1 VIFGS
6 VGSLMPN
13 GSSLFQDFFTSM
25 ITTPR
30 PRLKFYS
37 LQNLDQLPQL
47 NRIPDDVRF
56 KMQVVANVLPF
67 RTNSYV
73 VEELIDWDCIP
84 DDPMY
89 QLTFPQPG
97 MLGSNHFSRMVT
109 ALERAANGQRLNS
122 NNMAELSKNLE
133 VRAVAEQIR
142 RELNPHPQGQ
152 LQYNVPKLDAEI
164 VPGVQ
169 HKYQETALVFPS
181 AGQTCHAYCS
191 FCFRWA
197 QFVGMPDLKLAT
209 DEGMRFQDYL
219 RQHREITDVLFTG
232 GDPMV
237 MRADVLQRYIEPLL
251 SPECSHIRTI
261 RIGTKSL
268 AYWPSR
274 FLTDTDSDDVMRLF
288 ENISQSNKHVAL
300 MAHFN
305 HEKELSTPNAAR
317 AIRRLV
323 SAGVVIRTQSPLI
336 CHINDDSR
344 IWSRMWEEQVR
355 LGCIPYYFFMERDTG
370 AQNYFK
376 VSMPRALEIY
386 RGAIKG
392 VSGLART
399 ARGPVMSALPGK
411 VTVDGTATIAGQEV
425 YVLSFLQGRDPDWCK
440 RPFFAQYN
448 PNAHWLTDLKPAFG
462 ENEFFY
468 ESGLREILRNRS
480 AASAEKGPEVVPELV
495 RISHD
500 APVHAF

>member
-1 VIFGS
+1 
-6 VGSLMPN
+6 
-13 GSSLFQDFFTSM
+13 M
-25 ITTPR
+25 IPTQR
-30 PRLKFYS
+30 PRLRFYS

-47 NRIPDDVRF
+47 HRIPESMRF
-56 KMQVVANVLPF
+56 EMQIVANVLPF

-84 DDPMY
+84 LDPIY

-97 MLGSNHFSRMVT
+97 MLGSIHFSRMVT
-109 ALERAANGQRLNS
+109 ALERAAGSGNLNASNIAEFTRLP
-122 NNMAELSKNLE
+122 E
-133 VRAVAEQIR
+133 VRSVAEQIR

-152 LQYNVPKLDAEI
+152 LQYNVPKLDAEL

-169 HKYQETALVFPS
+169 HKYHETALVFPS

-209 DEGMRFQDYL
+209 DEGMRFRDYL
-219 RQHREITDVLFTG
+219 QQHREITDVLLTG

-237 MRADVLQRYIEPLL
+237 MRADMLERYLEPLL
-251 SPECSHIRTI
+251 APECSHIRTI

-268 AYWPSR
+268 GYWPNR
-274 FLTDTDSDDVMRLF
+274 FLTDNDSDDIMRLF
-288 ENISQSNKHVAL
+288 ERITRADKHIAM

-305 HEKELSTPNAAR
+305 HWKELSTPNAIR
-317 AIRRLV
+317 AIRRLL

-336 CHINDDSR
+336 RHINDDSQV
-344 IWSRMWEEQVR
+344 WSRMWEDQVH
-355 LGCIPYYFFMERDTG
+355 LGCVPYYFFMERDTG

-376 VSMPRALEIY
+376 VNMPRALKIY
-386 RGAIKG
+386 RDSIKS

-411 VTVDGTATIAGQEV
+411 VVVDGVANVAGEDV
-425 YVLSFLQGRDPDWCK
+425 YVLSFLQARDPDWCK
-440 RPFFAQYN
+440 KPFFAEYS
-448 PNAHWLTDLKPAFG
+448 PHAHWLTDLKPAFG

-468 ESGLREILRNRS
+468 EPGLREILRKS
-480 AASAEKGPEVVPELV
+480 HAPSVDPATEVVPEIIRV
-495 RISHD
+495 SHD
-500 APVHAF
+500 APVHTF

>member
-1 VIFGS
+1 
-6 VGSLMPN
+6 
-13 GSSLFQDFFTSM
+13 M
-25 ITTPR
+25 ITTQR

-37 LQNLDQLPQL
+37 MQNLDQLPQL
-47 NRIPDDVRF
+47 ARIPADIRLD
-56 KMQVVANVLPF
+56 MQVVAIVLPF

-73 VEELIDWDCIP
+73 VEELIDWDEIP
-84 DDPMY
+84 HDPIF

-97 MLGSNHFSRMVT
+97 MLASNHFTRMWN
-109 ALERAANGQRLNS
+109 ALERAAGGSGLAVDNI
-122 NNMAELSKNLE
+122 ADLSRRPE

-152 LQYNVPKLDAEI
+152 LQYNVPRLDAEP
-164 VPGVQ
+164 VAGVQ
-169 HKYQETALVFPS
+169 HKYRETALVFPS

-209 DEGMRFQDYL
+209 DEGMRFHDYL
-219 RQHREITDVLFTG
+219 RAHREITDVLFTG

-237 MRADVLQRYIEPLL
+237 MRADMLDRYINPIL
-251 SPECSHIRTI
+251 SADCDHIRTI

-268 AYWPSR
+268 GYWPNR
-274 FLTDTDSDDVMRLF
+274 FLSDHDSDDVLRLF
-288 ENISQSNKHVAL
+288 ERIQAAGKHVAL

-305 HEKELSTPNAAR
+305 HWKELATPAVAR

-323 SAGVVIRTQSPLI
+323 SAGAVIRTQSPLI
-336 CHINDDSR
+336 KHINDDASV
-344 IWSRMWEEQVR
+344 WSRMWQEQVYM
-355 LGCIPYYFFMERDTG
+355 GCVPYYFFMERDTG

-376 VSMPRALEIY
+376 VNIPRALDIY
-386 RGAIKG
+386 REAVQG

-411 VTVDGTATIAGQEV
+411 VMIEGIANIAGEEV
-425 YVLSFLQGRDPDWCK
+425 FVLSFLQGRDPNWCK
-440 RPFFAQYN
+440 RPFFAQFN
-448 PNAHWLTDLKPAFG
+448 PHAHWLTDLKPAFG

-468 ESGLREILRNRS
+468 EAGLREILH
-480 AASAEKGPEVVPELV
+480 KGPSGTGETVAEIVPKLV
-495 RISHD
+495 SLADNSPH
-500 APVHAF
+500 PVF